1 MSKFNLAKVANTVKL
16 TVSKHGPEILTG
28 LGIAGMF
35 TATVLAV
42 KATPKALMLIEEKKL
57 DEDVDKLTPVETI
70 KAAWKCYI
78 PAAVTGITSTACLIC
93 ANSVHAKRNAALA
106 TAYKL
111 SEAAFVEYR
120 DKVIETAG
128 AKKEKVVREK
138 LDQEK
143 LDKKPITKTEVIV
156 TEKGNTRI
164 LEPLSMRY
172 FKSDRESVKRAENI
186 LNKRMLTD
194 MFGYVSVNDW
204 FDEIGLDHTEMGD
217 AMGWNVY
224 KSLDIDF
231 SPGIADDGEPCLVI
245 DYSNSRP
252 QYNYTS
258 FR

>member
-1 MSKFNLAKVANTVKL
+1 MSKFNLAKIANSVGK
-16 TVSKHGPEILTG
+16 TVSKHSPEILTG
-28 LGIAGMF
+28 LGVAGMF

-42 KATPKALMLIEEKKL
+42 KATPKALTLIEEKKL
-57 DEDVDKLTPVETI
+57 DEGVDKLTPMETV
-70 KAAWKCYI
+70 KTTWKCYI
-78 PAAVTGITSTACLIC
+78 PAAVAGITSAACLIG

-111 SEAAFVEYR
+111 SEAAFTEYR
-120 DKVIETAG
+120 DKVIETVG
-128 AKKEKVVREK
+128 TKKEKVVREK
-138 LDQEK
+138 LDQDK
-143 LDKKPITKTEVIV
+143 LDKKPITKTEVFV

-172 FKSDRESVKRAENI
+172 FKSDREAVKRAENI

-194 MFGYVSVNDW
+194 MFGYASVNDW
-204 FDEIGLDHTEMGD
+204 FDELGLDHTEMGD

-224 KSLDIDF
+224 KTIDIDF
-231 SPGIADDGEPCLVI
+231 TPGIADDGEPCLVI
-245 DYSNSRP
+245 DYSASKA